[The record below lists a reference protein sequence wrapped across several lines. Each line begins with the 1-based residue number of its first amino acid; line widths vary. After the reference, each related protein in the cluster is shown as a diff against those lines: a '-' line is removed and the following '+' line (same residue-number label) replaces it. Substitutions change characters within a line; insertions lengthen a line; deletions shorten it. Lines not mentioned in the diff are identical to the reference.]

1 MGLSAEDLTRSF
13 LSRVNLVGR
22 VDKEALRIFA
32 VGHRHRSESARRR
45 GLGCRAYR
53 PFEMTLQ
60 EIYAFKT
67 LS

>member
-1 MGLSAEDLTRSF
+1 MVLSAEDLTRSF

-32 VGHRHRSESARRR
+32 VGHRHRSESARK